1 MERAYDRVGDH
12 HGWRMS
18 ARGTQTLPAAAVAAP
33 PRAGGRARR
42 FASARSLSRREML
55 QAPVRW
61 PRPSR
66 LAVPLQLPA
75 GKMADGMEAL
85 GLRTVGALLEHL
97 PADSRQARTVATLLT
112 GERATVAVQV
122 RAIRTRPVRRRGMR
136 PLVEATVAD
145 ASGSMRATF
154 FNQPWL
160 AQRYGPGTRL
170 LLHGTADP
178 RNGFR
183 VSNHALNAESGS
195 GPPGDQFVV
204 DAGAQVAGEPATG
217 AATDVLRRDRG
228 SEHG

>member
-160 AQRYGPGTRL
+160 AQRYRPGTRL
-170 LLHGTADP
+170 LLHGAADQ
-178 RNGFR
+178 RGGFR
-183 VSNHALNAESGS
+183 VWNHAPSGDAAN
-195 GPPGDQFVV
+195 GPPEGQFAF
-204 DAGAQVAGEPATG
+204 DAGARAAGEPPPG
-217 AATDVLRRDRG
+217 AAADAVRRSRNG
-228 SEHG
+228 EP

>member
-1 MERAYDRVGDH
+1 
-12 HGWRMS
+12 MS
-18 ARGTQTLPAAAVAAP
+18 ARGTQTLPAAERAAP
-33 PRAGGRARR
+33 PRAGARARR

-66 LAVPLQLPA
+66 LAAPLALPA

-97 PADSRQARTVATLLT
+97 PSDRRQARTVATLRT
-112 GERATVAVQV
+112 GERATVAVHV

-160 AQRYGPGTRL
+160 AQRYRPGTRL
-170 LLHGTADP
+170 LLHGAADP
-178 RNGFR
+178 RGGFR
-183 VSNHALNAESGS
+183 VWSHALSAETAS
-195 GPPGDQFVV
+195 GPADGLLAF
-204 DAGAQVAGEPATG
+204 DAGAPAAGEPAPPG
-217 AATDVLRRDRG
+217 AR
-228 SEHG
+228 